1 MNNGR
6 PIPRGPI
13 PRPVTFNSTPAKKL
27 PIPPSIFRF
36 QPVKKETL
44 QQLDALPKPS
54 FLSNSK
60 FLKNIVRP
68 PIPVKLP
75 RPVSPPPAVL
85 PTPPREVPVSSYKTC
100 TGQRTQPKNLNG
112 TGHQEQNDRHS
123 DVQSSSSTP
132 FDVASPNSFGT
143 SKSTVSENVYS
154 MAPSETDTEAEYDDP
169 KSSNT
174 PYTIELPENCKIFT
188 YSMNV
193 HGVKKTLL
201 VPGPINATE
210 EQIAGL
216 LQEQLKNLDVDSM
229 DWNGI
234 VHGLNIDSIAG
245 SAFTQEPPPPQ
256 DDVQKVKLYGEPQQ
270 SYCQNSFNE
279 KYDNREG
286 EEQYHEPAP
295 PPEPKPILVN
305 PKQFNRIV
313 ARRLMRQKLEA
324 DGRMPV
330 KRQKYLHESRHR
342 HALNRRRGQDGRFDH
357 IKTSDDE
364 DEEEDEED
372 DQDEDDERAVTSTVP
387 SKRRGRPNRYVP
399 QQLAPI
405 AAAPYS
411 NGVRYI
417 PPSTQQHNSDMN
429 MMSDTGY
436 SNHMMEQQQ
445 QAYDGTT
452 HMQTLQP
459 IHHSHEHQ
467 EHQLPQQQHHHQHHQ
482 QPHPQSRQQH
492 HHQPH
497 QQQMHHTPQDYQPM
511 QQHQYQP
518 SQQLDQSE
526 YMDQEISSYS
536 DYPQTEY
543 HYHDE
548 MEEILEY
555 QDSGIDCS
563 GDSSANFGQL

>member
-6 PIPRGPI
+6 TISRGPL
-13 PRPVTFNSTPAKKL
+13 PRPVTYNSTPAKKP

-68 PIPVKLP
+68 PIPVQLP
-75 RPVSPPPAVL
+75 RPVTPPPAVL
-85 PTPPREVPVSSYKTC
+85 PTPAPGPSVSSYKKPID
-100 TGQRTQPKNLNG
+100 QRIQPRSLNEAIR
-112 TGHQEQNDRHS
+112 QEQSNRPS

-143 SKSTVSENVYS
+143 AKSTVSETGYS
-154 MAPSETDTEAEYDDP
+154 IAPSETDTEADYDEP
-169 KSSNT
+169 RSSNT
-174 PYTIELPENCKIFT
+174 AYTIELPENCKIFT
-188 YSMNV
+188 YSMDV

-216 LQEQLKNLDVDSM
+216 LQEQLKNLDVDAL

-245 SAFTQEPPPPQ
+245 SSFPEETPPPHDNIPTEEMN
-256 DDVQKVKLYGEPQQ
+256 GEPQQ
-270 SYCQNSFNE
+270 NYYQNGYTE
-279 KYDNREG
+279 KYRED
-286 EEQYHEPAP
+286 EEQDNEPDLP
-295 PPEPKPILVN
+295 PQPKPILVN

-324 DGRMPV
+324 DGRMPA

-364 DEEEDEED
+364 EEEDEDEED
-372 DQDEDDERAVTSTVP
+372 DQDEDDESAVTSTVP
-387 SKRRGRPNRYVP
+387 SKRRARPNRYVP

-405 AAAPYS
+405 AAAPYT
-411 NGVRYI
+411 NGVRYV
-417 PPSTQQHNSDMN
+417 PPTTQQPN
-429 MMSDTGY
+429 MIPDISGY
-436 SNHMMEQQQ
+436 NHHVMEQQQ
-445 QAYDGTT
+445 QHQQPY
-452 HMQTLQP
+452 QTLEP
-459 IHHSHEHQ
+459 IHHNQVPQDHQ
-467 EHQLPQQQHHHQHHQ
+467 PHHQ
-482 QPHPQSRQQH
+482 QSQYQIHQQS
-492 HHQPH
+492 H
-497 QQQMHHTPQDYQPM
+497 QQQMNYSTQEHQSM
-511 QQHQYQP
+511 QHQYQQ
-518 SQQLDQSE
+518 SQQLDQSD

-536 DYPQTEY
+536 DYPQSEY
-543 HYHDE
+543 HYQDE

-563 GDSSANFGQL
+563 GDSSANFGPL